1 MLKVKKKVAVFIM
14 MWTAIFMLPTN
25 AVAQLADTTEI
36 RNEEVSIKSSEIIQ
50 SSYSKHSPHKATI
63 YAAVIPGLGQAY
75 NKKYWKLP
83 ILYAGIGGVI
93 YAIQFNSENYDKYR
107 SAYRDFLIQDPK
119 NMSYLKVIENT
130 NITAE
135 DVHGPYA
142 DWFRRTLDN
151 RRKYYRRYRDI
162 SYAGLVAVYLI
173 QIIDATVDA
182 HFKNFDI
189 SDDLSV
195 NLEPVIL
202 STPQEPFNGV
212 VGFQLKFNF

>member
-1 MLKVKKKVAVFIM
+1 MLKVKKKVVFIVLL
-14 MWTAIFMLPTN
+14 WGLQLTFSTTCF
-25 AVAQLADTTEI
+25 AQLADTLEI
-36 RNEEVSIKSSEIIQ
+36 KKNTSVQ
-50 SSYSKHSPHKATI
+50 SDDLLKPYKHSPHKASI
-63 YAAVIPGLGQAY
+63 YAAVVPGLGQIY

-93 YAIQFNSENYDKYR
+93 YSIQFNSENYDKYR
-107 SAYRDFLIQDPK
+107 SAYRDFLIRDPK

-130 NITAE
+130 TITLE

-142 DWFRRTLDN
+142 DWFQKTLDN

-173 QIIDATVDA
+173 QIVDATVDA

-189 SDDLSV
+189 SDDLSL
-195 NLEPVIL
+195 NLEPTIL
-202 STPQEPFNGV
+202 STPQEPIGA